1 MAAMHRREHALQIKS
16 IPVEQIV
23 EDPDQPR
30 QFHDPE
36 GLLGLAESI
45 KRHGILQPITVTPLP
60 NVNMYRIVTGE
71 RRWRAAQIAGLTEMP
86 CLVKEVDAEDAV
98 TEQLIENLQ
107 REDLQPLEKARAL
120 RHIKEALGATNREVG
135 ARIGLSERTVGYLL
149 DLLELPEPIA
159 REVVSSPNRP
169 ADGQLTEK
177 HARYLKLLNEQPDLQ
192 SAVVEKIKEERITGE
207 RTGKI
212 VSALKRR
219 PDRVEEI
226 LNATGEDLERLLT
239 EDARDPGE
247 DAVAADAGRSH
258 SAVAAQIRDF
268 HTLLTGL
275 AIMGRPRTEIAQ
287 IQDALTVLGQT
298 VDALLRECRLELER

>member
-1 MAAMHRREHALQIKS
+1 MQIKS

-149 DLLELPEPIA
+149 DLLDLPEPIA

-219 PDRVEEI
+219 PDRAEEI
-226 LNATGEDLERLLT
+226 LDATGEDLERLLT

-247 DAVAADAGRSH
+247 DAVVPDAGRSH

>member
-1 MAAMHRREHALQIKS
+1 MHRREHALQIKS

-219 PDRVEEI
+219 PDRAEEI
-226 LNATGEDLERLLT
+226 LDATGEDLERLLT

-247 DAVAADAGRSH
+247 DAVVPDAGRSR

>member
-1 MAAMHRREHALQIKS
+1 MQIHS

-36 GLLGLAESI
+36 SLMGLAESI
-45 KRHGILQPITVTPLP
+45 RRHGILQPITVTPLP

-71 RRWRAAQIAGLTEMP
+71 RRWRAAQIAGLTEIP
-86 CLVKEVDAEDAV
+86 CLVKELEAEDAV

-120 RHIKEALGATNREVG
+120 RHIKDALGATNRELG

-149 DLLELPEPIA
+149 DLLDLPEPIA

-169 ADGQLTEK
+169 ADGQITEK
-177 HARYLKLLNEQPDLQ
+177 HARFLKLLNEQPDLQ
-192 SAVVEKIKEERITGE
+192 NAVVEKIKEERITGE
-207 RTGKI
+207 RTGKL
-212 VSALKRR
+212 VSAIKRR
-219 PDRVEEI
+219 PERAAQI
-226 LNATGEDLERLLT
+226 LEAAGEDLERLLAEET
-239 EDARDPGE
+239 APAHAG
-247 DAVAADAGRSH
+247 VDAGEMPS
-258 SAVAAQIRDF
+258 VPGAAERIHEF
-268 HTLLTGL
+268 HAFLMGL
-275 AIMGRPRTEIAQ
+275 AIMGRSRAEIAR

-298 VDALLRECRLELER
+298 VDGLLRECRLELDGK